1 MATIGQITKDL
12 DSLASSKFFSHWRC
26 LPYFIRLELALKS
39 QNFARNKK
47 NCIFAKDLVL
57 KAEFLKK
64 VWPID
69 TSLHSVV
76 VTQ

>member
-1 MATIGQITKDL
+1 VATIGQITKDL
-12 DSLASSKFFSHWRC
+12 DSLTSSKFFSHWRC

-39 QNFARNKK
+39 QNFVRNKK

-64 VWPID
+64 IWPID
-69 TSLHSVV
+69 ASLYTVV